1 MAPYDALSNTSFEK
15 LRGLD
20 TCTVSNAMERLGV
33 RLRNEEV
40 PARVRTSF
48 PPIAGHCYYHRL
60 AWWEY
65 VDSIPEPRVMVVEDV
80 DGIPGMGAWVG
91 EIHAAIGQ
99 APHCV
104 GYVTNG
110 AVRDLPSAE
119 AMGFQMFA
127 GSVAV
132 SHSYAHL
139 TEFGEPV
146 EIGRLKIRPGELVHG
161 DMHGVHTIP
170 LSIAS
175 EIPGMAAKLLDDE
188 RDLVR
193 FCRSPRFSLEALADK
208 LAMSGEGFARL
219 WNEP

>member
-1 MAPYDALSNTSFEK
+1 
-15 LRGLD
+15 
-20 TCTVSNAMERLGV
+20 
-33 RLRNEEV
+33 
-40 PARVRTSF
+40 
-48 PPIAGHCYYHRL
+48 
-60 AWWEY
+60 
-65 VDSIPEPRVMVVEDV
+65 MVVEDV